1 MKTGIRTY
9 YKAFFLL
16 LLFSSNTVISFACS
30 YSSLFHSAHHHKAP
44 RQSTHD
50 HGDQQHQHDHAAN
63 HHQAASKKEGATEKC
78 CSTAVL
84 KLQKVDKE
92 ISRIIDAPT
101 STPAFTFLSIAL
113 FQQADL
119 LPAAL
124 TQYYSPH
131 AIRWRF
137 PTTIQDLRI
146 VIQSFQI

>member
-9 YKAFFLL
+9 YKSFFLL

-30 YSSLFHSAHHHKAP
+30 YSSLFHSSHHHKAQS
-44 RQSTHD
+44 QSTH
-50 HGDQQHQHDHAAN
+50 HHKDQQHKHDHSAN
-63 HHQAASKKEGATEKC
+63 HHEPADKKDESKENC

-92 ISRIIDAPT
+92 ISRSIDAPT
-101 STPAFTFLSIAL
+101 TGTAFAILSIAL
-113 FQQADL
+113 FQQVDL
-119 LPAAL
+119 LPSAL
-124 TQYYSPH
+124 KQYLSH
-131 AIRWRF
+131 AIRWRS